1 MRFLF
6 FFVLKCKQV
15 FITCR
20 ETPHLDDKHV
30 VFGKV
35 IGGMEVVR
43 EIEVVP
49 TTADKPNEDV
59 TIVDCGELT
68 EDKGEALGE
77 EGTAQ
82 ASGQNMEADK
92 SVEMEA

>member
-1 MRFLF
+1 MN
-6 FFVLKCKQV
+6 QV

-35 IGGMEVVR
+35 ISGMEVVR
-43 EIEVVP
+43 EIEGVP
-49 TTADKPNEDV
+49 TTNDKPNEDV

-68 EDKGEALGE
+68 EDKGETLGE
-77 EGTAQ
+77 MAQ
-82 ASGQNMEADK
+82 ASDQNMEADDK
-92 SVEMEA
+92 PVELNV

>member
-1 MRFLF
+1 M
-6 FFVLKCKQV
+6 

-35 IGGMEVVR
+35 ISGMEVVR
-43 EIEVVP
+43 EIETVP
-49 TTADKPNEDV
+49 TTDDKPNDDV

-77 EGTAQ
+77 MTQ
-82 ASGQNMEADK
+82 ASGQNIEAEK
-92 SVEMEA
+92 PVEMKV